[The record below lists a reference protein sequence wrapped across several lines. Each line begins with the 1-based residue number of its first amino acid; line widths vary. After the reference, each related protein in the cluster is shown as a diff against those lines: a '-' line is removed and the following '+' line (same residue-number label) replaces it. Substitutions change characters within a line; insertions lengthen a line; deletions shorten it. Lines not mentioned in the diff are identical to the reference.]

1 MVNFNLVADYFIRWK
16 NKFLK
21 YKDCTETPVLDA
33 TSDNLPPFPSL
44 EPGAGFRRMITVNY
58 LY

>member
-1 MVNFNLVADYFIRWK
+1 MLVGASTKQQKKRFIY
-16 NKFLK
+16 NI
-21 YKDCTETPVLDA
+21 VVDA

-44 EPGAGFRRMITVNY
+44 EPGAGFRRTITVNY